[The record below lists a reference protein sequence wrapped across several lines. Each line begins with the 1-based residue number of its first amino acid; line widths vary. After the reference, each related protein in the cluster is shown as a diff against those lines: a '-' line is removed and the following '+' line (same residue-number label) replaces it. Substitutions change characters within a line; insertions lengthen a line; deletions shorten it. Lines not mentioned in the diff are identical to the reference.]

1 MTSTSSSDYI
11 NATRKRLE
19 EALGPEKKAKYFYYM
34 KQWFRMRMTKE
45 EFDTSAR
52 DLLALNSVHLHNDF
66 LLAIFAKCQLFF
78 TSSSTS
84 SSSSSTVSRTDSH
97 HRHDDQRVDASSGV
111 GVWDH
116 SASSNLHSTPP
127 SDRKK
132 LKAKKKNK
140 LSRPTFD
147 GNFEPVSVHSAA
159 STATLHEPQAIMDAG
174 AGYMSRSMC
183 LLDTGPLKGRLLLA
197 AWDHGITQVADNV
210 ATMLQEATQQCLKNI
225 LIAVISRRR
234 GYRLR
239 EGCFVHSLG
248 TTPPN
253 PWLRNT
259 ASLSDWTSE
268 SLGLPVSEGG
278 DAGERPVWPTVDLAE
293 QNAAHL
299 ASCAPQVEHP
309 LPPISCRDLF
319 ETLQVHKSAVPCH
332 SAYILGMERISSR
345 LWHPSWGE
353 VEQEAMAA
361 QEASLR
367 DTLKEHRLAANPVN

>member
-1 MTSTSSSDYI
+1 MTSTSSDTL
-11 NATRKRLE
+11 NTARKRLE

-34 KQWFRMRMTKE
+34 KQWFRMRLSKDD
-45 EFDTSAR
+45 FDTKAR
-52 DLLALNSVHLHNDF
+52 DLLALNTVHLHNDF
-66 LLAIFAKCQLFF
+66 LLGIFSKCQLFF
-78 TSSSTS
+78 AA
-84 SSSSSTVSRTDSH
+84 SSSSTTSTAPRSDSH
-97 HRHDDQRVDASSGV
+97 HRHDDQRYDGGGSMGT
-111 GVWDH
+111 WDH
-116 SASSNLHSTPP
+116 TSSNLHSST
-127 SDRKK
+127 SADRKK
-132 LKAKKKNK
+132 LKAKKKAK
-140 LSRPTFD
+140 LTRPSYD
-147 GNFEPVSVHSAA
+147 GNFEPVSVQSLAA
-159 STATLHEPQAIMDAG
+159 TATLHEPQAIMDAG

-210 ATMLQEATQQCLKNI
+210 ANMLQEATLQCLKDI
-225 LIAVISRRR
+225 VIAMIRRRR

-278 DAGERPVWPTVDLAE
+278 DTGERPVWPTVDLAE

-299 ASCAPQVEHP
+299 ASCAPQVERS
-309 LPPISCRDLF
+309 LPPMSCRDLF
-319 ETLQVHKSAVPCH
+319 EALQVHKSAVPNH
-332 SAYILGMERISSR
+332 AVYILGLERISSR
-345 LWHPSWGE
+345 LRHPSWEE
-353 VEQEAMAA
+353 VEQEAIAA
-361 QEASLR
+361 QEAALR

>member
-1 MTSTSSSDYI
+1 MTSTTSSDHI
-11 NATRKRLE
+11 NTARKRLE

-78 TSSSTS
+78 AASS
-84 SSSSSTVSRTDSH
+84 SSSSSTTSRTDSH
-97 HRHDDQRVDASSGV
+97 YRHDDQRIDAGSGM
-111 GVWDH
+111 GAWDH
-116 SASSNLHSTPP
+116 STSTNLHSTP
-127 SDRKK
+127 SADRKK

-140 LSRPTFD
+140 LARPAYD
-147 GNFEPVSVHSAA
+147 GNFEPVSVQSIAA
-159 STATLHEPQAIMDAG
+159 TATLHEPQAIMDAG

-210 ATMLQEATQQCLKNI
+210 ASMLQEATQQCLKNI

-239 EGCFVHSLG
+239 EGCFIHSLG

-278 DAGERPVWPTVDLAE
+278 DTGERPVWPTVDLAE

-299 ASCAPQVEHP
+299 ASCAPQVEHS

-319 ETLQVHKSAVPCH
+319 ETLQVHKSVLPCH
-332 SAYILGMERISSR
+332 SVYILGMERISSR